1 MRRRSYSYLKLLKI
15 YIHNILENERF
26 YMHTIYTTIG
36 LFLVITSSITIF
48 ILITPEAEKMPPDLH
63 KFLEHYENFTIYFFT
78 IEYLLRLWVA
88 SDFIDDFKH
97 YLEHKRNYLYAFLHA
112 LSKKLKWMLRPT
124 SIIDLLAILPILR
137 PLRVFRFLLLARL
150 LKIIRYTHSL
160 RVILTIFKENSY
172 LYFVSFLII
181 FTLILFSAIAVY
193 NAGNTSF
200 NSFLN
205 SLYWAI
211 ITATTVGYGD
221 ITPTTPV
228 GKFFAAILPMSII
241 LLISSLS
248 ATFSASF
255 IDKLLEL
262 KEGNVILRNLQ
273 NHIVICGY
281 NETSEE
287 VLKHI
292 QENNIDKERPVVLI
306 TNYEKKDLGIDLSEF
321 IIYKRG
327 DFTIEKVLIEASVDK
342 AKDVFIVG
350 EAFENLNDRNIDAR
364 TTLTAMLVKTL
375 NPDANLYVEVLLNED
390 AEIFRN
396 RIKANA
402 VFVRGEVIG
411 KMMFYSSLGYS
422 QAESIQPFLNERMKV
437 VRLDASKFFNATT
450 FGELIKK
457 TRKEGLLPI
466 GIERSGRTIFN
477 PPDHFK
483 LKKDDMIIFIESG
496 E

>member
-1 MRRRSYSYLKLLKI
+1 
-15 YIHNILENERF
+15 
-26 YMHTIYTTIG
+26 
-36 LFLVITSSITIF
+36 
-48 ILITPEAEKMPPDLH
+48 
-63 KFLEHYENFTIYFFT
+63 
-78 IEYLLRLWVA
+78 
-88 SDFIDDFKH
+88 
-97 YLEHKRNYLYAFLHA
+97 
-112 LSKKLKWMLRPT
+112 MLRPT